1 MASATIIHGVI
12 AGTAMERAGCP
23 RCSEESVASPVAEDG
38 VPRTRCVAGELVLVA
53 AGEKVATST
62 TMNCVRTSIAK
73 QLVATRA
80 AGKGVSPLAAVDK
93 HPTKIADDRRMVSLV
108 IKKDVGERGIWATD
122 GVRVNLAAAGACRYR
137 GAPIMK
143 LDHAAGDG
151 DGQIVGFTPRSIK
164 LNAEVAR
171 HCRPHRDGWP
181 HCSEYQ
187 AQRGN
192 RGSPHHSHHLALALA
207 RSICPDKAAPLATIP
222 HCGTCCKRPRRFPF
236 FCGRRPWHRRNQK
249 FPPIRLSSSARC
261 GRPRCARS
269 EPSGPQ
275 HRVLSPG
282 PPTSP
287 QASAG
292 ARRTGRAP
300 R

>member
-1 MASATIIHGVI
+1 MLRGV
-12 AGTAMERAGCP
+12 GRFPGRRR
-23 RCSEESVASPVAEDG
+23 RCSAHPVCRWG
-38 VPRTRCVAGELVLVA
+38 TWRSLVA
-53 AGEKVATST
+53 AGEKVATSAT
-62 TMNCVRTSIAK
+62 VNRVRTIIAE
-73 QLVATRA
+73 QLVAARA

-122 GVRVNLAAAGACRYR
+122 GARVNLAAAGACRYR

-143 LDHAAGDG
+143 LDNAADDG

-181 HCSEYQ
+181 HCSEHQ

-192 RGSPHHSHHLALALA
+192 RGSPHHSNHLALALA

-249 FPPIRLSSSARC
+249 IPPPRFVCRVRLDA
-261 GRPRCARS
+261 GVHAVARS
-269 EPSGPQ
+269 EPSALSIASQSRPTHVPSSFCRRTA
-275 HRVLSPG
+275 HRSRTAVRRSVVPG
-282 PPTSP
+282 PND
-287 QASAG
+287 QL
-292 ARRTGRAP
+292 
-300 R
+300 